1 MALRKFRFI
10 CAADELQGSRVHV
23 FDRVA
28 GKLGPTLHDFLRS
41 DGRLEHLRALAQRGS
56 LREAL
61 RTSRIWSEIF
71 PMIVP
76 PDEHGRPG
84 VVLIN
89 SSTNSHTALTNAIGA
104 VEPGELTALDLL
116 LRNAGDA
123 AWLILLHHQVVEY
136 PILGI
141 SLKERV
147 GLALTNAPELVAAIG
162 DHARR
167 AAIFHGHRH
176 RDWIGSCGKLALCS
190 AASATL
196 GAHGDATGQAIFH
209 IHDIAI
215 DEKRDVR
222 IVHSERVTVQDCEE
236 DRSSRP

>member
-1 MALRKFRFI
+1 
-10 CAADELQGSRVHV
+10 
-23 FDRVA
+23 
-28 GKLGPTLHDFLRS
+28 
-41 DGRLEHLRALAQRGS
+41 
-56 LREAL
+56 
-61 RTSRIWSEIF
+61 
-71 PMIVP
+71 
-76 PDEHGRPG
+76 
-84 VVLIN
+84 VLLN

-104 VEPGELTALDLL
+104 VEPGELSALNQVLSDGV
-116 LRNAGDA
+116 ND

-162 DHARR
+162 DRARR

-196 GAHGDATGQAIFH
+196 GAHGDATGQAVFH

-215 DEKRDVR
+215 DENRDVK
-222 IVHSERVTVQDCEE
+222 IVRSERVTVDDPEPNREFLAAREQLTG
-236 DRSSRP
+236 SR